1 MKAAIQLRKALNQ
14 KFPKQF
20 ELDIGEG
27 GFVLLTIISDQFEKK
42 TRKERLEQVEPLI
55 KESGLTLGIVEL
67 YTVEEATNE
76 GVSISNTEDKA
87 PLSWQDAVAML
98 SAGKTSF
105 AKKPKH
111 SIKRVVF
118 YSYKGGVG
126 RTTALIQ
133 TAFQLARQGKRVVL
147 VDMDVEAPGLQ
158 SLLPPTDKPV
168 DEGLIDYLW
177 ERQTCFFD
185 ENHQP
190 QIELTNIIYGV
201 KDSQSRRDLFIVPAG
216 KIGQRYIQRLSILS
230 TTHLFSANTDPWY
243 QFEEELWKQYQ
254 PDIMLIDART
264 GLNEWGGLSLL
275 QLADEAFVVLYP
287 SQQNAEG
294 ICFVRNLLKE
304 LTGVQ
309 AKLVLSPIPEGI
321 IGEALVKSIK
331 PSLQLIED
339 EEPILISYNPNVAGS
354 NQFPVE
360 TALPYYAPL
369 ANQLLEISGIEETA
383 AILVESNRLELI
395 KSLNFPERNA
405 ASILDTDFDAI
416 FQKTADFDRCL
427 EDQVWVIRGRKGT
440 GKSTLYTLFTQHRE
454 NAEKRSR
461 GRLDNVTIIS
471 GHGVSNSFK
480 PNADVFSDIQKKIT
494 ADDTDWLSLWRAYAV
509 IRLYQSYPEFSD
521 IIKKAKLTVLHSRL
535 QYNFNTTEHSVWE
548 SKHTTKLLEFV
559 TDTKLNGLCR
569 DAITHLNSDLKTKNK
584 KIWLLYD
591 DLDQDIKENT
601 SWQKEALGGLMRLIY
616 DTNNNSLYQIR
627 FKVFLREDIWSN
639 LVFTNKS
646 HFGDARTL
654 LLQWGTEDFFRLAY
668 RLAIGG
674 SEKFRS
680 LANRIAPL
688 VDVPLDESNEE
699 SLRQLLSPLWGLRR
713 EKTQN
718 AYVSTWIYSRLTDS
732 SGNTYPRSLTIL
744 LKKAQEVEL
753 KQPQGKSAPTDH
765 LLRWNSLTKGLEAAS
780 VERCDAIKNEY
791 PELSEFFN
799 NIGELGSLFS
809 EKLLKAFWQKSMT
822 TQFNTFDGFSK
833 RLKDIG
839 ILQQYKK
846 SNKYDYAVSNIYI
859 DGFNIRTMGQKK

>member
-27 GFVLLTIISDQFEKK
+27 GFVLLTIITNQFEKK
-42 TRKERLEQVEPLI
+42 TRKERLELVEPLI
-55 KESGLTLGIVEL
+55 NELELTPGILEL
-67 YTVEEATNE
+67 YTSEEAANE
-76 GVSISNTEDKA
+76 GVSISNTEDAA
-87 PLSWQDAVAML
+87 PLSWQDAVNML
-98 SAGKTSF
+98 SVGKTSF

-133 TAFQLARQGKRVVL
+133 TAFQLTRLGKRVVL

-158 SLLPPTDKPV
+158 ALLPPTDKPV

-185 ENHQP
+185 ENHRP
-190 QIELTNIIYGV
+190 QIELTNIIYSV

-216 KIGQRYIQRLSILS
+216 KIGQRYIHRLSILS
-230 TTHLFSANTDPWY
+230 TTHLFSVSTDPWY
-243 QFEEELWKQYQ
+243 QFEEELWNYYQ

-275 QLADEAFVVLYP
+275 QLADEAFMVLYP
-287 SQQNAEG
+287 SQQNADG
-294 ICFVRNLLKE
+294 VCFIRDLLKE
-304 LTGVQ
+304 LGGVQ
-309 AKLVLSPIPEGI
+309 AKLVLSSIPEGV
-321 IGEALVKSIK
+321 IGRSLVEKIEPNLNIEEEVIK
-331 PSLQLIED
+331 IPYLPDIAA
-339 EEPILISYNPNVAGS
+339 SY
-354 NQFPVE
+354 QFPVE
-360 TALPYYAPL
+360 NALTWYTPIVNA
-369 ANQLLEISGIEETA
+369 LLEVSGIEKTKEVLA
-383 AILVESNRLELI
+383 ESDRLELI

-416 FQKTADFDRCL
+416 FQKTVDFDRCL

-440 GKSTLYTLFTQHRE
+440 GKSTLYTLFTQHRA

-480 PNADVFSDIQKKIT
+480 PNADVFSDIQKKIM
-494 ADDTDWLSLWRAYAV
+494 ANDTDWLSIWRAYAV
-509 IRLYQSYPEFSD
+509 IRLYQSYPEFSE
-521 IIKKAKLTVLHSRL
+521 IIKKAKLTGLVSRL
-535 QYNFNTTEHSVWE
+535 KNISTSENTAWV
-548 SKHTTKLLEFV
+548 SKDTAKLLEFV
-559 TDTKLNGLCR
+559 NDMELNGLCR
-569 DAITHLNSDLKTKNK
+569 DAIINLNNHLKTKNQ

-601 SWQKEALGGLMRLIY
+601 AWQNEALGGLMRLIY
-616 DTNNNSLYQIR
+616 DTNNNGLYQIR
-627 FKVFLREDIWSN
+627 FKIFLREDIWSN

-646 HFGDARTL
+646 HFGEARTL
-654 LLQWGTEDFFRLAY
+654 LLQWGNEDFFRLAY

-674 SEKFRS
+674 SEKFRN
-680 LANRIAPL
+680 LANRMFPL
-688 VDVPLDESNEE
+688 VDSQLDESNEE
-699 SLRQLLSPLWGLRR
+699 LLRQLLSPLWGLRR

-791 PELSEFFN
+791 PELSVFFN

-809 EKLLKAFWQKSMT
+809 EEQLRLFWNKSMQS
-822 TQFNTFDGFSK
+822 QFNTFDVFSK

-846 SNKYDYAVSNIYI
+846 SKKYDYAVSNIYI
-859 DGFNIRTMGQKK
+859 DGFGIRTMGQKK

>member
-395 KSLNFPERNA
+395 QSLSFPERNA